1 MTFCFRQVVDKR
13 PKIYQGL
20 YRPLGVSERVK
31 PKLAMHFHLKHS
43 LFSEKDPAH
52 STLLFNF
59 YYRPVSYQWYYPQV
73 STLLSRPILEHNNPR
88 LFIHRPAALSA
99 VSLSWLGRI

>member
-20 YRPLGVSERVK
+20 YRLLGVLERVK
-31 PKLAMHFHLKHS
+31 LKLAMHFHLKHS
-43 LFSEKDPAH
+43 LFSQKDPAY

-59 YYRPVSYQWYYPQV
+59 YYWPVS
-73 STLLSRPILEHNNPR
+73 
-88 LFIHRPAALSA
+88 
-99 VSLSWLGRI
+99 